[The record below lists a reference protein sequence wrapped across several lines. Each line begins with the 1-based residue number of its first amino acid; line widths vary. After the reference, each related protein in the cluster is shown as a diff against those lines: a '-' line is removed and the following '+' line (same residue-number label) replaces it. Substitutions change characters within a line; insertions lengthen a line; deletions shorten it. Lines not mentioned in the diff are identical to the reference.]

1 MVFLSPKMTE
11 KLCRLTCYKSQCT
24 TGDKVSKHHIL
35 TPVASPSAAC
45 VILAPH
51 HRATHDPP
59 HLPAAAP
66 RPAMLHLHFK
76 YRNLFY

>member
-1 MVFLSPKMTE
+1 M
-11 KLCRLTCYKSQCT
+11 
-24 TGDKVSKHHIL
+24 GDKVSKHHIL
-35 TPVASPSAAC
+35 TPVASPSAAY

-51 HRATHDPP
+51 HRPTHDPP

-76 YRNLFY
+76 YRNLFYWGDDFDSQPWQGISSG